1 MPGEESTRGVAA
13 PHPLWVMA
21 APARLSIMAAMR
33 LYSTMR
39 RDLARNALAAAAQVI
54 TVDTLPTTRERSRK
68 EHLRN
73 GVGALLNASSVVAFR
88 PGLFVTLFYVTR
100 ARVRADLVY
109 GLDELRRAATPP
121 PGKQRLLLLVIPGVA
136 AAAVIA
142 ARARRGADEPE
153 TADVPEQPE
162 PTPVAA

>member
-1 MPGEESTRGVAA
+1 
-13 PHPLWVMA
+13 
-21 APARLSIMAAMR
+21 MR

-54 TVDTLPTTRERSRK
+54 TVDTLRTKRERSRQ

-88 PGLFVTLFYVTR
+88 PGLFATLVYVAR

-109 GLDELRRAATPP
+109 GIDELRRAAMPP
-121 PGKQRLLLLVIPGVA
+121 PGKRRLLLLAIPGVA
-136 AAAVIA
+136 AAAVVA
-142 ARARRGADEPE
+142 VRARRGADEPE
-153 TADVPEQPE
+153 PEDVPEQPE
-162 PTPVAA
+162 PTPAAA